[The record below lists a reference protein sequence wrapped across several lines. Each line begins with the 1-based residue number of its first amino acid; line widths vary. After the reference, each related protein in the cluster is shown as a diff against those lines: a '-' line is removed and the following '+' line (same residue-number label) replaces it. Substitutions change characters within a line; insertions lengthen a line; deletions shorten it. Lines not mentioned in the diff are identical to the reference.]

1 MFGVGTAEIVV
12 IALIALIL
20 FGNRLP
26 QAMRSVGRGISEF
39 KKGVSG
45 ADDGLPPIEC
55 GEVWERQTSQGDG

>member
-1 MFGVGTAEIVV
+1 MREAMFGVGTAEMVV

-26 QAMRSVGRGISEF
+26 QAMRSVGRGINEF

-45 ADDGLPPIEC
+45 AEDEPLIE
-55 GEVWERQTSQGDG
+55 